1 VTGSRSGRRPTGFGM
16 LLLTG
21 MCLIL
26 PASAM
31 LVTAV
36 DRQARDATLLGGA
49 TPIVLGVAM
58 LIVLVGAVAALAG
71 RGGSVAVAGLILAAV
86 VFAVTG
92 VGLLMHGPATLTAG
106 VILLPAAI
114 ATLALARI
122 IATTPEW
129 KATR

>member
-1 VTGSRSGRRPTGFGM
+1 M